1 MIYKLVIDIDPTDGV
16 VSAWSSDS
24 TGGLLTTMADTMDE
38 ALANIRM
45 LIADFQEH
53 EWRDVPEWQGVNAAD
68 VQFEFE
74 YSLSSFFDAYK
85 ALKINEIARMAGL
98 NPALV
103 RAYANGDKTASMA
116 QIDKI
121 QEAVN
126 RLAQSLLSARVIP
139 KIMRSMA
146 A

>member
-1 MIYKLVIDIDPTDGV
+1 MIKYKLVIDIDPTDGV

-53 EWRDVPEWQGVNAAD
+53 EWRDVPEWQGVNADD

-74 YSLSSFFDAYK
+74 Y
-85 ALKINEIARMAGL
+85 
-98 NPALV
+98 
-103 RAYANGDKTASMA
+103 
-116 QIDKI
+116 
-121 QEAVN
+121 
-126 RLAQSLLSARVIP
+126 AQSLLSARVVP
-139 KIMRSMA
+139 KMMRSMA